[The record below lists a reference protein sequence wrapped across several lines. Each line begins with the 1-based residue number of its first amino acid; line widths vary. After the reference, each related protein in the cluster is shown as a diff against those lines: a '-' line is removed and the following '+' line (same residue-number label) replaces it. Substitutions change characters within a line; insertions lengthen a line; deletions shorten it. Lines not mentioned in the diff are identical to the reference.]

1 MAVDF
6 VSRKQQIFDQRR
18 EKIEGK
24 TAITNY
30 RRRSLVT
37 TLAMTVVAT
46 EEAEVVGVGV
56 GVGVLVSVRDGVG
69 VGIGVRVRVR
79 VGVVIGVG
87 VAAWVW
93 VLFMIWIEVGFWYVG
108 RFTATNHD
116 TK

>member
-1 MAVDF
+1 MLWSWAGKMAVDF

-46 EEAEVVGVGV
+46 EEAEGE
-56 GVGVLVSVRDGVG
+56 
-69 VGIGVRVRVR
+69 GVRHIPIADRER
-79 VGVVIGVG
+79 GKCDN
-87 VAAWVW
+87 
-93 VLFMIWIEVGFWYVG
+93 
-108 RFTATNHD
+108 RCD
-116 TK
+116 